1 MEKNH
6 QAAGADRSAEGSS
19 EGRVYTPSRQ
29 PLSARNLVNLG
40 RGVAGLGVL
49 PDKAWTEAWELGLEL
64 TGAGMSWQVNKSLQ
78 QTRAEF
84 DRLARR

>member
-1 MEKNH
+1 MDRNG
-6 QAAGADRSAEGSS
+6 AVGADTIAAGSS
-19 EGRVYTPSRQ
+19 EGRINASRRQ

-40 RGVAGLGVL
+40 RGIAGLGVF
-49 PDKAWTEAWELGLEL
+49 PDRGWMEAWELGLEL

-84 DRLARR
+84 DRMARR